1 MSKNKTY
8 KQKRPFRERVAIF
21 MYGRNGFDNL
31 CNFIW
36 TLCII
41 LIVVNLFVRSLII
54 NAVETA
60 LMVYTIFRFMSKN
73 VYKRQ
78 RENATY
84 LKLKKKFTGPFKL
97 LRNKWRDR
105 KTHVYKKCKKCK
117 NVLRL
122 PKVKGKHTVNCPCC
136 HNRFDVKI

>member
-1 MSKNKTY
+1 MRKNKAY
-8 KQKRPFRERVAIF
+8 KQKRPFRERIAAF

-36 TLCII
+36 ILCII
-41 LIVVNLFVRSLII
+41 LVLVNLFIGSII
-54 NAVETA
+54 ISVIETV
-60 LMVYTIFRFMSKN
+60 LMVYTVFRSMSRKI
-73 VYKRQ
+73 YKRQ
-78 RENATY
+78 KENAAY
-84 LKLKKKFTGPFKL
+84 LKIKRKFTGFFKL
-97 LRNKWRDR
+97 RRNKWRDR

-122 PKVKGKHTVNCPCC
+122 PRVKGKHTVNCPCC